1 MTLSVESKDFQDTAS
16 NLGTFLER
24 PEFQNISQEEQK
36 QIADKFIEQSGLNS
50 EEFYAAYR
58 DYEKQVNEGRTDF
71 RPQIELGDN
80 VVADT
85 AEAALGFLGRTVG
98 RAIGDTAEG
107 IEKLG
112 EITLGKEAVDSIQNT
127 LGEYIPDSIKKE
139 AAAWLD
145 PYHGDGIS
153 GGSEEIA
160 GMVGSFLVPMGA
172 FSKAGKAATFLTG
185 KAGKGGAATEKF
197 IQKSLTKKP
206 VKLGAL
212 GVNAAASDALLT
224 NDHYQA
230 VEDIMENEDAAE
242 ALRKLEENPDDT
254 MVSNYL
260 SNFLESLGYEAAF
273 LLAGGG
279 LYSAAKAFNKT
290 SAGKKATQLGK
301 KYIGRAFS
309 SRQGTDDNMLAMTVE
324 RNSAAQ
330 KALTEA
336 DGLASDLDRVLKK
349 NDLKRFKSKEAR
361 QDFLENTVDKALKG
375 DKAAINSL
383 SSDASEIVI
392 KMRNKIDSLSSYVA
406 DNVFKGKLEATI
418 RAGMGEPGE
427 FGTYINRSYRFFDD
441 PKFASNVQNAVRQ
454 YSKNL
459 NRNDITDEN
468 LRGIVDD
475 AAQFIKRDLKLT
487 NDTEVLDNLNRLV
500 RETNDNGNAFFD
512 ITTSNSLL
520 GSSKAA
526 KKRSDVPK
534 ELRALWGEIKDP
546 SSNYMKTYSKLAT
559 MKAEHKFLTDVATH
573 LEKQGLAQ
581 QGYRVGEGQAEESL
595 GEIAKQ
601 RASVIFN
608 KDAAEEFLEANPA
621 LKDLYI
627 SDEYATMIKTM
638 LDDPNR
644 NSIIEMWGKAKGVSQ
659 AAKTI
664 YNPATHGANTVG
676 NIVLMAANGMIP
688 FAGKGF
694 ADAFKATKSRIS
706 GKTNEELGQYV
717 GKLIGYG
724 LADSNVTLGLVRK
737 NLNRLGTDKGFISG
751 LADKK
756 VAKLYEGEDFIFK
769 AAHFEKTLDYLKK
782 AKPKPRDLDE
792 GEWLLGLEREAAQRT
807 RDLMPNYSLVPKFFK
822 GLRYSPI
829 GDFVAFPA
837 EMARISKNLVKY
849 TMSDLTSGND
859 TLRRQAYKRLGGMT
873 AVGMMPSIIEDMS
886 AKQHGIT
893 PEEQEALDKIDY
905 PYMTYTNKLYTSGI
919 KQDGRG
925 SKYVDR
931 ISFGNLDPFD
941 SIKTAAKGL
950 HELLLSEKD
959 YNSTDATKIALTV
972 LDKTAGPIV
981 GPSMLTEALM
991 KATTDTPSWR
1001 TYNDSTALGAATK
1014 AVGRMLDLDTPFA
1027 QASQVLSAFEPGF
1040 VSFAKRRYDYEKAK
1054 AAEYGY
1060 DNISEAIGKEPMGSE
1075 ISNYYSPIT
1084 ANLIP
1089 DLMGFR
1095 KTRLDI
1101 TGSTRRNL
1109 NDALKDINNAG
1120 KSFDYAVS
1128 QPNLLTGDLDG
1139 FITNISEEYRNAQRR
1154 NRSSQLALKGM
1165 LEYYNTLGL
1174 DLDDFNIGL
1183 TKFGQY
1189 DSRELKD
1196 RDLEAIA
1203 NARMNYFSPFKISDS
1218 TVRRVFE
1225 NTRGRFDLNSFFDLQ
1240 AQLEGSDLE

>member
-1 MTLSVESKDFQDTAS
+1 MTLSVESKDFQDTLS
-16 NLGTFLER
+16 NLGTFLDK
-24 PEFQNISQEEQK
+24 PELQNISEDEQ
-36 QIADKFIEQSGLNS
+36 DKLITSFVEQSGLDAN
-50 EEFYAAYR
+50 EFFKAYQ
-58 DYEKQVNEGRTDF
+58 DYEKQSEEGRTDF
-71 RPQIELGDN
+71 RPQLELGDN

-85 AEAALGFLGRTVG
+85 AEAALGFLSRTVG
-98 RAIGDTAEG
+98 RAVGDTAEG

-112 EITLGKEAVDSIQNT
+112 EMTLGKEAVDSIQNT
-127 LGEYIPDSIKKE
+127 LGEYIPESIKKE

-145 PYHGDGIS
+145 PYHGDGIT

-160 GMVGSFLVPMGA
+160 GMIGSFIVPMGA

-185 KAGKGGAATEKF
+185 RAGKGGAATEKF
-197 IQKSLTKKP
+197 IQKSLKKKP

-212 GVNAAASDALLT
+212 GVGVAATDALLT
-224 NDHYQA
+224 DDHYQA
-230 VEDIMENEDAAE
+230 IEDILESEDASE

-254 MVSNYL
+254 MASNYL
-260 SNFLESLGYEAAF
+260 GNFLESLGYEAAF

-279 LYSAAKAFNKT
+279 IYGAAKAFKKT
-290 SAGKKATQLGK
+290 SAGKKATRLGK

-324 RNSAAQ
+324 RNNAAQ
-330 KALTEA
+330 KAMTEA
-336 DGLASDLDRVLKK
+336 DGLASDLEKSLKK
-349 NDLKRFKSKEAR
+349 NDLKKFRSKEAKE
-361 QDFLENTVDKALKG
+361 DFRENTVNKALAG
-375 DKAAINSL
+375 DQTAINSL
-383 SSDASEIVI
+383 SPDTAELVI
-392 KMRNKIDSLSSYVA
+392 KMRKKLDDLSSYVA

-418 RAGMGEPGE
+418 RAGMGGPNDL
-427 FGTYINRSYRFFDD
+427 GTYINRSYRFFDD
-441 PKFASNVQNAVRQ
+441 PKFASNVQNAIRQ

-487 NDTEVLDNLNRLV
+487 DDEDVLNKLNRLV
-500 RETNDNGNAFFD
+500 KETDDGGNSFFD

-526 KKRSDVPK
+526 KKRLDVPK

-546 SSNYMKTYSKLAT
+546 SANYMKTYSKLAT
-559 MKAEHKFLTDVATH
+559 MKAEHNFLTDVATH

-581 QGYRVGEGQAEESL
+581 QGYRVGEGQAAESL
-595 GEIAKQ
+595 GEIARK
-601 RASVIFN
+601 RASAIFN

-644 NSIIEMWGKAKGVSQ
+644 NAVIEMWGKAKGASQ

-664 YNPATHGANTVG
+664 YNPATHGANTTG

-724 LADSNVTLGLVRK
+724 LADSNVTLGLIRK
-737 NLNRLGTDKGFISG
+737 NLNRLGTDKGLISG
-751 LADKK
+751 LADNK

-782 AKPKPRDLDE
+782 AKPKAKDLDE
-792 GEWLLGLEREAAQRT
+792 GEWLQGLEREAAQRT
-807 RDLMPNYSLVPKFFK
+807 RDLMPNYSLVPKAFK
-822 GLRYSPI
+822 ALRYSPV

-849 TMSDLTSGND
+849 TMSDLLSGND
-859 TLRRQAYKRLGGMT
+859 VLKKQAYKRLGGMT

-919 KQDGRG
+919 KKGDRG

-931 ISFGNLDPFD
+931 VSFGNLDPFD
-941 SIKTAAKGL
+941 AIKTAAKGM

-959 YNSTDATKIALTV
+959 FNSTDATKIGMAV

-991 KATTDTPSWR
+991 KATTETPSYR
-1001 TYNDSTALGAATK
+1001 SYNDRTAIGAATK
-1014 AVGRMLDLDTPFA
+1014 AVGTMLGLDVPFA
-1027 QASQVLSAFEPGF
+1027 PASQVLSAFEPGILT
-1040 VSFAKRRYDYEKAK
+1040 FAKRRYDYEKAK

-1060 DNISEAIGKEPMGSE
+1060 NSMSEAIGQEPMGSE
-1075 ISNYYSPIT
+1075 ISNYYSPIV
-1084 ANLIP
+1084 ANLVP

-1109 NDALKDINNAG
+1109 GGLLKDVNDASKE
-1120 KSFDYAVS
+1120 FEQEVS
-1128 QPNLLTGDLDG
+1128 KPNLLPDDFNTVLQV
-1139 FITNISEEYRNAQRR
+1139 YQNAQKRR
-1154 NRSSQLALKGM
+1154 GSAQLGLKGM
-1165 LEYYNTLGL
+1165 LEYYNILGL
-1174 DLDDFNIGL
+1174 DTKDFNIGL
-1183 TKFGQY
+1183 SKYGQY
-1189 DSRELKD
+1189 ENNRLKN
-1196 RDLEAIA
+1196 RDLDIIERTRR
-1203 NARMNYFSPFKISDS
+1203 NSFSPFSISD
-1218 TVRRVFE
+1218 TTKQRVF
-1225 NTRGRFDLNSFFDLQ
+1225 NQTAGRFSLDPFINLRNE
-1240 AQLEGSDLE
+1240 LEGSDLE